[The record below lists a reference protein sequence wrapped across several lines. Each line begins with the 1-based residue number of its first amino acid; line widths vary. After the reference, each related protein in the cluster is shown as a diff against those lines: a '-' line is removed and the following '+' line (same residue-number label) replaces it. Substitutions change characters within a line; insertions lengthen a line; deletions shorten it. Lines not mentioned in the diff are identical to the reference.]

1 MKKKVIFLL
10 IIGLFLV
17 GCQVK
22 EESKDSFES
31 SSSNSDA
38 SSNVM
43 IHQHCTRSG
52 SLNGGEVELNYE
64 LYSTGEVLN
73 RLESYEKVISSNSDL
88 LNTYEDAYQKINKN
102 YEGLEYYDAS
112 VVREDDFVL
121 NTIKI
126 DYDHIDI
133 KKLLDIEGEE
143 DNIIEDGVAKV
154 DKWLELAKKFGT
166 TCNEVKDS

>member
-17 GCQVK
+17 GCQDN
-22 EESKDSFES
+22 EESKDSTVS
-31 SSSNSDA
+31 SSSNA

-52 SLNGGEVELNYE
+52 SLSGGEVELNYE

-73 RLESYEKVISSNSDL
+73 RLESYEKVISSNSDI
-88 LNTYEDAYQKINKN
+88 LNTYEDAYKKINQN
-102 YEGLEYYDAS
+102 YEGLQYYDSS
-112 VVREDDFVL
+112 VLRENDFVL

-154 DKWLELAKKFGT
+154 DKWWELAKKFGT
-166 TCNEVKDS
+166 TCTEVKDS

>member
-10 IIGLFLV
+10 VIGLFLV
-17 GCQVK
+17 GCQDS
-22 EESKDSFES
+22 EESKDSTMS
-31 SSSNSDA
+31 SSSNA

-52 SLNGGEVELNYE
+52 SLSGGEVELNYE

-73 RLESYEKVISSNSDL
+73 RLESYEKVISSNSDI
-88 LNTYEDAYQKINKN
+88 LNTYEDAYKKINQN
-102 YEGLEYYDAS
+102 YEGLQYYDSS
-112 VVREDDFVL
+112 VLRENDFVL

-166 TCNEVKDS
+166 TCTEVKDS

>member
-1 MKKKVIFLL
+1 MRKKMIFIL
-10 IIGLFLV
+10 IIGFFLV
-17 GCQVK
+17 GCQDNK
-22 EESKDSFES
+22 E
-31 SSSNSDA
+31 SNNV
-38 SSNVM
+38 SSNVSSSKTM

-52 SLNGGEVELNYE
+52 SLSGGEVELNYE

-73 RLESYEKVISSNSDL
+73 RLESYEKVISSKSDL
-88 LNTYEDAYQKINKN
+88 LDTYEDAYNKIKDN
-102 YEGLEYYDAS
+102 YDDLEYYDAS
-112 VVREDDFVL
+112 VVREENSVL
-121 NTIKI
+121 YTIKI

-166 TCNEVKDS
+166 TCTEVEDS